1 MRDPNRYVYTN
12 VRSHSLSCDLGE
24 NVIEVSFT
32 PRFLRIVKTTTLTVR
47 IDGIL
52 VLDAFEFDQSNRD
65 GAAIFEFTFF
75 VGDDFFVL
83 TGSADADP
91 EVSGYQPQYEVTRRF
106 PFRGGDFVPFAGR
119 DFEVL
124 LPLIVEATRAR
135 AGKPPADDDVAYY
148 EITCIPELGKFSVGT
163 RTLRGAAVS
172 PNVERAVEIA
182 DRYGLIDSR
191 MLRAGHE
198 EPIRCDLG
206 AKLLEGTLEGPGPG
220 SVTSASL
227 TLSMN
232 GQLWLDRLSF
242 GIGSTAAITSVGRR
256 RGFPTFGLS
265 GWRHESDPW
274 ANIWSKTWV
283 RRWKSIS

>member
-1 MRDPNRYVYTN
+1 M
-12 VRSHSLSCDLGE
+12 
-24 NVIEVSFT
+24 
-32 PRFLRIVKTTTLTVR
+32 
-47 IDGIL
+47 
-52 VLDAFEFDQSNRD
+52 
-65 GAAIFEFTFF
+65 
-75 VGDDFFVL
+75 
-83 TGSADADP
+83 
-91 EVSGYQPQYEVTRRF
+91 
-106 PFRGGDFVPFAGR
+106 
-119 DFEVL
+119 
-124 LPLIVEATRAR
+124 
-135 AGKPPADDDVAYY
+135 AYY

-206 AKLLEGTLEGPGPG
+206 AELLEGTLEGPGPG

-265 GWRHESDPW
+265 GWRHESDPCF
-274 ANIWSKTWV
+274 ARGRSYASKFYRFGYRDFAPLRDFDETREQMV
-283 RRWKSIS
+283 ATRQDTLC